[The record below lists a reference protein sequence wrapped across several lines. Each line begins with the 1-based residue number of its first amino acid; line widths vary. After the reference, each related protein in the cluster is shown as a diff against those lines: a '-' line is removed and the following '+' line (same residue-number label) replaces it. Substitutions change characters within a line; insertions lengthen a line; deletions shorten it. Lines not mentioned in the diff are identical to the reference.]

1 MSLGCININ
10 SQEFAKL
17 KEATKLNE
25 YLLSA
30 KIKSWQDRNNRE
42 LDEFPTA
49 DELEITTSKAPL
61 TEVKKG
67 VSELFESN
75 PELAEIGTEK
85 QYSEYLDSTVDN
97 PSKVL
102 TFSTQRKID
111 DEKGLNKLLNLKDTT
126 IRGAGEV
133 TRGDKK
139 EIRVYDENIK
149 YGDKSR
155 PFGFNTDSEINNY
168 LVVVNTKNKRTYTSS
183 SSNLENSAEILNK
196 YNIPLEATEDILI
209 LNELREEL
217 KKALASKSTAV
228 KETHSKKR
236 QDLQQYKEEVF
247 KKFKEITPQNVNIIL
262 NEIGVVKELK
272 TYYLIKSPKD
282 ILVLG
287 SKQDIQGFKEFIGQ
301 APDIAFSKTKDSIEN
316 KLKIFFNQF
325 GFQYKEGDSSTDLLN
340 KIIYTNKNDS
350 SVFINNSVKALGQ
363 LVLANTNVDFHKVEA
378 LIEDTPEFKKLLSD
392 SSDYI
397 KKTHKFLK
405 DGNRIPM
412 EEWISYIKEYN
423 KIKNQVLGK
432 YVKESLLD
440 KNNSTKLHKVINDFI
455 QWFKDLFNNAKSLK
469 EITDNL
475 VQQVLLNQKEII
487 INSKDL
493 KNREQVT
500 LNKALEETAHGKDI
514 IKTFGEFGLIL
525 TGSIS
530 ASEQGTVFRKTGK
543 LLHDIDWVVPKGFNK
558 DFNKKLKDT
567 FKGSALVRE
576 FDSPGYYTQTY
587 IVPPKGHT
595 ISNLTFFKPEIHG
608 KTKYIASYDVL
619 DKNGNVVSNYRRYY
633 DVKPSGKV
641 VENRE
646 VYNEGLKNV
655 DKDLEAVS
663 VDFFQNKEDMKY
675 MPYTVDVEGVKL
687 QLSNWLSSFTEK
699 LKYGRAKDLLDYA
712 AFIPNDR
719 IKSESKVGQPIKVF
733 RTSRAKDG
741 QKEYDLDKKPK
752 GKSTETELIID
763 PTRTLD
769 ITQAQE
775 SGIANNDMLVYE
787 QILREAKYEY
797 DYLTSET
804 FKKLPNKSYEEN
816 IGIIVAK
823 KALEKGYEG
832 IIKYK
837 DPYASNIQAIR
848 DKGRTYTKFGSVNPN
863 QIDLDDAKEWLE
875 SRGIPFDM
883 SEQTIEIAKG
893 MPYGTEGLFSE
904 GVIYLSQY
912 ATKGTEYHEAFHA
925 VFRMFLTDQQQDA
938 ILAESKKQQPVTQQE
953 LDELEE
959 AGYFKIGDDGKIYK
973 NIDLNAK
980 GEAVPTIMSKEELE
994 RLILEERLA
1003 EQFRSYVTSNQK
1015 VKSSNSKIQ
1024 NFLDKLLKFIKY
1036 YFSNKMTIDRLF
1048 HNIETGTINKKNLN
1062 KRYVSKGSAASF
1074 SRNNSLMNKAFK
1086 GIDNIDNIVSAIN
1099 SKFLDQFKKAEE
1111 SGTSDNFDPS
1121 KEYQKIKESIKIH
1134 HLFIDKADKGQFD
1147 EDTGLPI
1154 TFSEYFETEEEAVS
1168 DINNHIKNIKE
1179 FLNDKG
1185 ELIDKDGLENYFTNE
1200 NLDWFNEGSIE
1211 MMKSIIFWNDAKAEY
1226 GNVIDRGILYR
1237 AKNSLSD
1244 YGFKVYGDVMVQ
1256 DEDVDED
1263 VYIYEKS
1270 HLEENRKDTLSKEI
1284 KQFFTFIPKLDENNQ
1299 PVINIF
1305 GTYDYLKFNDAY
1317 NEALTTVINAKNFNE
1332 LNEEAIVDLK
1342 KNGNNQTSMLQML
1355 HEKGKL
1361 FPEIKFVANALQA
1374 KYDEAKQTGDF
1385 SFIAKFYSSMAL
1397 GYTDFVGAIEEINYV
1412 EENNKLVKELTIRYF
1427 DVNTNKAEKILAK
1440 NWETNA
1446 KRQDGK
1452 GLYVR
1457 SSDGSYEYNTDLVSI
1472 IETASEYINQFD
1484 TRSSIVDDVAIKNMH
1499 DLMTAIGIDIPI
1511 DKLRLLFEN
1520 GAVID
1525 NNKLKGRRLYAFLM
1539 GKSTF
1544 NKNNI
1549 ETTRAILDKSIYESK
1564 NGSFVDFYDN
1574 YGTEIIKNR
1583 FAKIGG
1589 YLEKASLKAF
1599 TNGENKQIWPI
1610 NMHTT
1615 FGRVVD
1621 AFKNF
1626 NPNQKESSFWNDWV
1640 KNFRLDPFY
1649 SPSTASLESLLSLS
1663 QDEVKNNSIFIHAIL
1678 NSKQFRETLSPKT
1691 FDVIKKKHETVA
1703 KNTFSNMS
1711 PKLSLIHRINSFGNN
1726 GAKKEMTIILPTL
1739 SDRGRML
1746 ELVVP
1751 RISIFKSL
1759 HQSNVY
1765 TNVEIYS
1772 KEKNEYPI
1780 MMGYVI
1786 QDLLSAKRIKNTK
1799 TNIKNYSENVNKF
1812 RQLTFLNK
1820 IPAAQ
1825 KLMKYVLEE
1834 DQSYTDPDEIT
1845 KLFDEVKIEIA
1856 NYIENQI
1863 KSKTESYRK
1872 LIVSKK
1878 STMIGSKTL
1887 NLYEEILKVEENK
1900 ESVTKDEVINAIIRD
1915 YVVQD
1920 IISKNE
1926 MRKLFGGDPA
1936 LYKNTAKD
1944 PDMLSVVENF
1954 NKRFGGIATPG
1965 LETYIEEEPGG
1976 YGDTPTYTTG
1986 IINDIFREDPKNLEM
2001 LEKISGKSAVAAYKD
2016 GSNVTDAMGLTTL
2029 AKYRKTAMGMGKWS
2043 MLKGGHE
2050 EAWKNYN
2057 KKGPNNGKFINNKG
2071 KAIKLVPLKT
2081 YHDGLYLKDIDGVPT
2096 MIRILIKHSTVP
2108 LLKEFTKTSPT
2119 FDAIRKHMEGPNG
2132 FDELNMDS
2140 GVKSGLHNNITLE
2153 FKDGVPTNLN
2163 KIIPIELR
2171 TEFKRSPQ
2179 LIPENARESNLAS
2192 QIMKLIQTGVKNNAS
2207 KEYNLNSN
2215 SSTEPIVLTGQ
2226 EVYDKYNEII
2236 GAQLDMGMRNTFESI
2251 GVPIKDDGYP
2261 DFSKLKEGEE
2271 SLETLQKLRSI
2282 LQNSIEER
2290 DLPDNYIKSLNIIK
2304 TETGYDFE
2312 TPPAMPVFSK
2322 MFERMFLSK
2331 CKNGFMKIPIY
2342 GKGLVQIAEL
2352 GEVVYTDKAIVGDKR
2367 PLKFIQGTHLEVPAK
2382 DIKKVGKE
2390 FDEEGKPLSYYENIV
2405 SYTVD
2410 GELQY
2415 FTKSGKKGSKVIIQQ
2430 IKHAEI
2436 AIPFE
2441 LAESMKLPKNP
2452 DGSFDLSNIPS
2463 DVLELLGYRIP
2474 TQGKNSILPL
2484 KIAHVLPKSMSKQI
2498 MVPAEITT
2506 QMGSDF
2512 DVDKLFTIMPHLEV
2526 TATYSKKDKD
2536 GKIVNVEWN
2545 EFGGFKGQLN
2555 KYLPKDVKINDIDV
2569 GKLMRNTDYSDEM
2582 TVFSREQRSDIKSA
2596 TIKAKNKQQKLKEN
2610 LRNISVKKVGY
2621 DLNNIKN
2628 ADKRSLDNAMFDIMQ
2643 SILLSPYHTTE
2654 VLSTIDSPLIPNLG
2668 NLMKVLKSE
2677 YKDYVDMQDA
2687 DAESILEYRNKAGK
2701 TGVGIWATA
2710 TTGHAGRQNIP
2721 GSELTI
2727 GFLFDG
2733 KEYTDISIIEDT
2745 AGHDI
2750 SYQIQQHLTSAVDN
2764 ANTPSMEFLN
2774 DNTVTATVRNLII
2787 SLGFNSEELNG
2798 KNIKKTLKS
2807 KGVDVSEFDNQF
2819 WSEIDGSSIT
2829 VASFFLNQPII
2840 NLLVERF
2847 INEEANP
2854 GQLNSI
2860 AYNIIT
2866 EKFRN
2871 VADLLE
2877 DGEDAMYNI
2886 DPNELLED
2894 FNKDLTNMDEAFAS
2908 RQVKVLINFL
2918 ALNSIGI
2925 EVNALNKV
2933 LNSDRI
2939 KEFTSLSGIEKHL
2952 EVVESVTT
2960 NPLFKGVA
2968 DGENLLEGFP
2978 IAEEYIKMIRI
2989 AEEFTG
2995 NFIPFNEL
3003 GMQNAKSNIQ
3013 EALAK
3018 TNLNRDT
3025 LELINQSSYMHIVS
3039 QKNSL
3044 VYPESPFAALFSK
3057 EWESALLTGPN
3068 NISVQ
3073 WRQLMDAI
3081 ENSQPDDPIRSLI
3094 EEGTIEN
3101 AFFATIADHEDNSK
3115 LVPIEKKDK
3124 KSKKPTGKTGT
3135 INIYAGTNENTE
3147 LSNFAE
3153 RTYTDPLGI
3162 EFRNVEAGFQYA
3174 KLSRATPTTAADLA
3188 INDKIAMDLQSA
3200 TGAQAKA
3207 LGRKIKGLNVKAWDQ
3222 ASESIMKGTIK
3233 DSFEQNPQ
3241 ALKKLLATGNAT
3253 LTHTQDKG
3261 KWGKLFPKILMEVRK
3276 ELGTDTAIKFKDKFK
3291 HKILSYNR
3299 SITPDQNRQSDGFS
3313 ALLSHK
3319 DPRVV
3324 KFATNLIYYQILS
3337 QGFSKGPNSMADIIP
3352 IEVWNTEEFSLNK
3365 ENPQSFNEYIRNN
3378 IYEFFKDSEF
3388 WNYTGFTNQFLLHNS
3403 AVARLI
3409 PSPSIKNS
3417 LRWMSSI
3424 NKNGKYIADESDP
3437 IARNGEFPK
3446 MVKVYNANTKEYVLL
3461 YRMPNSSTTT
3471 AEYALYK
3478 ATEGAVNETYKFQN
3492 FNISRSLDNAQLTPE
3507 QFEDLQDKK
3516 QCKL

>member
-25 YLLSA
+25 YSLSA

-49 DELEITTSKAPL
+49 DELKATIPNYL
-61 TEVKKG
+61 PTGAAIKEG
-67 VSELFESN
+67 VSELFDSNTKLSEIGSEQQYSAWLDYLLTKGKFKGTSATDILYHGTYAEFDEFDMSKLGDTTEILKYTDKNTGKKVLSDSANAFFFSNNRLVSLSYGFKGREKFLDSLDYALSTISN
-75 PELAEIGTEK
+75 PEYSNQKPKEAVEFLKTIPYFKDLIETAKNQGKTNNEIVSIIKKEK
-85 QYSEYLDSTVDN
+85 SAFQKKRKEANVSAQKFSNNLNNYYSNDKILDYFLQPDIIDRFRKNDTSIKNQFGDFKSYSYGGYTGAWNIFNQEVKGKKRFEFVHGEERFYADEVSA
-97 PSKVL
+97 SKIKDWFERNKKSSDAHL
-102 TFSTQRKID
+102 ENGKKKMKEMGYI
-111 DEKGLNKLLNLKDTT
+111 EKAIPVLLNIQNPLSHDYEASAFPDKYKEGKYDTAY
-126 IRGAGEV
+126 IAARQVNKAIAEN
-133 TRGDKK
+133 
-139 EIRVYDENIK
+139 YDSAIYENIK
-149 YGDKSR
+149 DPFTSNSYGVFD
-155 PFGFNTDSEINNY
+155 
-168 LVVVNTKNKRTYTSS
+168 TKQIY
-183 SSNLENSAEILNK
+183 I
-196 YNIPLEATEDILI
+196 
-209 LNELREEL
+209 
-217 KKALASKSTAV
+217 
-228 KETHSKKR
+228 
-236 QDLQQYKEEVF
+236 
-247 KKFKEITPQNVNIIL
+247 
-262 NEIGVVKELK
+262 
-272 TYYLIKSPKD
+272 
-282 ILVLG
+282 LG
-287 SKQDIQGFKEFIGQ
+287 SKQDIKGFKDFVSKT
-301 APDIAFSKTKDSIEN
+301 PDIAFSRTKDSN
-316 KLKIFFNQF
+316 
-325 GFQYKEGDSSTDLLN
+325 
-340 KIIYTNKNDS
+340 
-350 SVFINNSVKALGQ
+350 
-363 LVLANTNVDFHKVEA
+363 
-378 LIEDTPEFKKLLSD
+378 
-392 SSDYI
+392 
-397 KKTHKFLK
+397 
-405 DGNRIPM
+405 NRI
-412 EEWISYIKEYN
+412 
-423 KIKNQVLGK
+423 
-432 YVKESLLD
+432 
-440 KNNSTKLHKVINDFI
+440 
-455 QWFKDLFNNAKSLK
+455 
-469 EITDNL
+469 
-475 VQQVLLNQKEII
+475 
-487 INSKDL
+487 
-493 KNREQVT
+493 
-500 LNKALEETAHGKDI
+500 
-514 IKTFGEFGLIL
+514 
-525 TGSIS
+525 
-530 ASEQGTVFRKTGK
+530 
-543 LLHDIDWVVPKGFNK
+543 
-558 DFNKKLKDT
+558 
-567 FKGSALVRE
+567 
-576 FDSPGYYTQTY
+576 
-587 IVPPKGHT
+587 
-595 ISNLTFFKPEIHG
+595 
-608 KTKYIASYDVL
+608 
-619 DKNGNVVSNYRRYY
+619 
-633 DVKPSGKV
+633 
-641 VENRE
+641 
-646 VYNEGLKNV
+646 
-655 DKDLEAVS
+655 
-663 VDFFQNKEDMKY
+663 
-675 MPYTVDVEGVKL
+675 
-687 QLSNWLSSFTEK
+687 
-699 LKYGRAKDLLDYA
+699 
-712 AFIPNDR
+712 
-719 IKSESKVGQPIKVF
+719 ESKVGQPIKVF

-769 ITQAQE
+769 ITQGQE

-797 DYLTSET
+797 DYLTSDT

-837 DPYASNIQAIR
+837 DPYASNVQAIR

-925 VFRMFLTDQQQDA
+925 VFRMFLTDEQQQE
-938 ILAESKKQQPVTQQE
+938 LLNESSKQQPVTQQE

-1003 EQFRSYVTSNQK
+1003 EQFRSYIISNQK

-1024 NFLDKLLKFIKY
+1024 NFFDKLLKFIKY

-1048 HNIETGTINKKNLN
+1048 HNIETGRVNKKNLN
-1062 KRYVSKGSAASF
+1062 KRYASKGSAASF
-1074 SRNNSLMNKAFK
+1074 SRNDSLMNKAFK
-1086 GIDNIDNIVSAIN
+1086 GTNNIDSIVNAIN

-1154 TFSEYFETEEEAVS
+1154 TFSEYSLTEEEAIS
-1168 DINNHIKNIKE
+1168 DINNHIKDIKE

-1211 MMKSIIFWNDAKAEY
+1211 MMKSIIFWNDAKTEY
-1226 GNVIDRGILYR
+1226 GNVIDRGLLYR

-1256 DEDVDED
+1256 DEDVNEDE
-1263 VYIYEKS
+1263 YIYEKS

-1299 PVINIF
+1299 PIINIF

-1317 NEALTTVINAKNFNE
+1317 NETLTAVINAKNFNE

-1499 DLMTAIGIDIPI
+1499 DLMTAIGIDISI

-1564 NGSFVDFYDN
+1564 DGNFVDFYDN

-1649 SPSTASLESLLSLS
+1649 SPSTASLESLLNLS

-1678 NSKQFRETLSPKT
+1678 NSKQFREILSPKT

-1834 DQSYTDPDEIT
+1834 DQSYTDPDEVT
-1845 KLFDEVKIEIA
+1845 KLFDEVKVEIA
-1856 NYIENQI
+1856 NYIENQV

-1878 STMIGSKTL
+1878 STMIGSKML

-1965 LETYIEEEPGG
+1965 LETYIEEQSGG

-2001 LEKISGKSAVAAYKD
+2001 LEKISGKSAVAAYKG
-2016 GSNVTDAMGLTTL
+2016 GSNVADAMGLTTL

-2057 KKGPNNGKFINNKG
+2057 KKGSNNGKFINNKG

-2215 SSTEPIVLTGQ
+2215 SSTKPIVLTGQ

-2367 PLKFIQGTHLEVPAK
+2367 PLKFIQGTHLEVSAK

-2463 DVLELLGYRIP
+2463 DILELLGYRIP

-2545 EFGGFKGQLN
+2545 EFGGFKGQLK
-2555 KYLPKDVKINDIDV
+2555 KYLPEDVKINDSDV

-2860 AYNIIT
+2860 AYDIIK
-2866 EKFRN
+2866 EKFKN

-2877 DGEDAMYNI
+2877 DGEDAIYNI

-2908 RQVKVLINFL
+2908 RQVKVLMNFL
-2918 ALNSIGI
+2918 ALNSIGV

-2995 NFIPFNEL
+2995 NFIPFNKL
-3003 GMQNAKSNIQ
+3003 GMRNAKSNIQ

-3018 TNLNRDT
+3018 TNLNKDT

-3081 ENSQPDDPIRSLI
+3081 ENSQPDDPIRRLI

-3115 LVPIEKKDK
+3115 LVPIDKRGKKTK
-3124 KSKKPTGKTGT
+3124 KSTQPQAGVEIKKGAVEFNKLPSKTSTPTMTYAGIGSRNTPQAELEAMTEAAKMLSEKGYTLRSGGAKGADTAFEKGTNKKEIFKVGNNPLTTELKIAEEIHPRWEALKSTYVKKLMARNTNQVFGKNLDTPVDFVLFYAEETNNPLRPKGGTGQAVEMARRKGIPT
-3135 INIYAGTNENTE
+3135 INMADTNWKNQLEKVLE
-3147 LSNFAE
+3147 GQ
-3153 RTYTDPLGI
+3153 PI
-3162 EFRNVEAGFQYA
+3162 Q
-3174 KLSRATPTTAADLA
+3174 
-3188 INDKIAMDLQSA
+3188 
-3200 TGAQAKA
+3200 
-3207 LGRKIKGLNVKAWDQ
+3207 Q
-3222 ASESIMKGTIK
+3222 AS
-3233 DSFEQNPQ
+3233 
-3241 ALKKLLATGNAT
+3241 
-3253 LTHTQDKG
+3253 
-3261 KWGKLFPKILMEVRK
+3261 
-3276 ELGTDTAIKFKDKFK
+3276 TDTEIKFKDKFK

-3313 ALLSHK
+3313 ALLSHE

-3324 KFATNLIYYQILS
+3324 KFAKNLIYYQILS

-3352 IEVWNTEEFSLNK
+3352 TEVWNTEEFSLNK
-3365 ENPQSFNEYIRNN
+3365 ENSESFNEYIRNN
-3378 IYEFFKDSEF
+3378 IYEFFQDSEF

-3424 NKNGKYIADESDP
+3424 NKNGKYFADESDP
-3437 IARNGEFPK
+3437 IAKNGEFPK

-3461 YRMPNSSTTT
+3461 YRMPNASTTT
-3471 AEYALYK
+3471 AEYVPYK

-3492 FNISRSLDNAQLTPE
+3492 FNISKSLDAAQLTPE
-3507 QFEDLQDKK
+3507 QFEDLQDKR